1 MVSTFTLPRI
11 LDGCRVTRGLFRSRL
26 YLPDADEV
34 KKPTR
39 PASSGTIQVAV
50 GTAVPDLRNVVV
62 ATYFSS
68 PMPTARILVI
78 CFSFPGRSA
87 RSGTAL
93 QGKDERRSG
102 RRTHPGK
109 KPGRRGKRED

>member
-1 MVSTFTLPRI
+1 
-11 LDGCRVTRGLFRSRL
+11 L

-34 KKPTR
+34 QKPTR

-68 PMPTARILVI
+68 PMFMPQIVERA
-78 CFSFPGRSA
+78 GWH
-87 RSGTAL
+87 SGPVT
-93 QGKDERRSG
+93 GS
-102 RRTHPGK
+102 
-109 KPGRRGKRED
+109 RELAQWGLAPLAGA